1 MADAFDFTIHKDFT
15 QEDFNRTVI
24 NGPGGIREV
33 VGGILGG
40 DPGTFL
46 GVQLFMTKEGQFTSS
61 RWVGCGPLDG
71 DGTITFKAASLFPA
85 APPTLHLKLRVTLD
99 MFEWPGDASNF
110 SAYVDF
116 PGAGPVAA
124 FTKSK
129 EEKSALVDWEVAK
142 GQGVGDFA
150 VRAIVMPHSTSQ
162 VFVHVGAVPFS
173 VAHMKARYSEVFT
186 EAFFPNFLLSVTKA
200 PTKLPEGH
208 VNKTSRLVK
217 MVDLQLQDVEGFGLG
232 VLPFF
237 NVLRF
242 HPREEPITM
251 PSFDLVRRTLFTF
264 MKAGRHPVS
273 KTAAAFPGALAVALE
288 ADANPANLLPSVS
301 TVWPALN
308 TPQMMADAFGGG
320 CFACYPG

>member
-1 MADAFDFTIHKDFT
+1 MADAFDFNIDKEFS

-24 NGPGGIREV
+24 NGPAGIKEV
-33 VGGILGG
+33 VGGIVGG
-40 DPGTFL
+40 DAGTFL
-46 GVQLFMTKEGQFTSS
+46 GVQLFMTKEGEFTSS
-61 RWVGCGPLDG
+61 RWVGAGPLDG
-71 DGTITFKAASLFPA
+71 DGSVTFKASSLFPA
-85 APPTLHLKLRVTLD
+85 AAPNLYLKLRITLD

-110 SAYVDF
+110 SVYLDF

-129 EEKSALVDWEVAK
+129 EGSKPVFVDWEVAK

-150 VRAIVMPHSTSQ
+150 LRAIVMPFTTKQ

-173 VAHMKARYSEVFT
+173 VAHMKAQYSEVFA

-200 PTKLPEGH
+200 PTKLPEGS

-217 MVDLQLQDVEGFGLG
+217 MVDMHLQDGEGFGLG
-232 VLPFF
+232 VIPFF

-242 HPREEPITM
+242 NPKDELIKM
-251 PSFDLVRRTLFTF
+251 PPFSLIRKTLFSF

-288 ADANPANLLPSVS
+288 ADVNPANQVSAVS
-301 TVWPALN
+301 TVWPVLN
-308 TPQMMADAFGGG
+308 TPEMMADAFGG
-320 CFACYPG
+320 